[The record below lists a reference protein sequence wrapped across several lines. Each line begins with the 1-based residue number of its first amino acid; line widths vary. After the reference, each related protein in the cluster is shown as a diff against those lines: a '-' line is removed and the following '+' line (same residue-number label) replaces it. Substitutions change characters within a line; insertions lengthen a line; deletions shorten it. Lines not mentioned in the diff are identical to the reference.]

1 MSHEYFVQ
9 RKELMCQMFIC
20 TVVVEVEEKQK
31 WASQKCLEN
40 GHHQQFLQLSMLS
53 LMKTEVTHVM
63 SENFCNRVMLE
74 ISGYD
79 CPQPNVDPEIPVNL
93 HFGENVHKHSFLM
106 TNDTVCESCSSMF
119 CIISLLVCYQEV
131 KEIGE
136 QHHIPVPRD
145 QTPAIPACS

>member
-20 TVVVEVEEKQK
+20 TVVGEVEEKQK

-40 GHHQQFLQLSMLS
+40 GHHQHSFCRYPCCLSWKQKSRMWCQRIFV
-53 LMKTEVTHVM
+53 TEW
-63 SENFCNRVMLE
+63 
-74 ISGYD
+74 SGYD

>member
-1 MSHEYFVQ
+1 MSDVHLYGRWGGG
-9 RKELMCQMFIC
+9 RKAKMSEPKVLGEWSSP
-20 TVVVEVEEKQK
+20 T
-31 WASQKCLEN
+31 
-40 GHHQQFLQLSMLS
+40 QFLQVSMLS

-74 ISGYD
+74 ISVYD